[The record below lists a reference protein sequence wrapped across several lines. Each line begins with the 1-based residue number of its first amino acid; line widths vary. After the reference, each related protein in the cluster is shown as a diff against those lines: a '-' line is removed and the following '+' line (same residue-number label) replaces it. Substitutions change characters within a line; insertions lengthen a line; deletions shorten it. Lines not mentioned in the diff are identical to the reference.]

1 MQVLSSLLMGLIL
14 TIMFG
19 GLAALIVAPL
29 TMPMW
34 VFSAILYSFRPAYR
48 SLWRWCTGV
57 TLFQCLSMIF
67 YGMTW
72 RGLEWI
78 IQPGIALTLLTG
90 IAWFVGDGDTV
101 PIYRRVFGVVL
112 QCCVAGA
119 VVGFTAY
126 KLASS

>member
-1 MQVLSSLLMGLIL
+1 MQVLAFLLMGLIL
-14 TIMFG
+14 ALLFG
-19 GLAALIVAPL
+19 GLAALILAPL

-34 VFSAILYSFRPAYR
+34 VLSGILYSFRLAYR
-48 SLWRWCTGV
+48 SLWRWCTGF
-57 TLFQCLSMIF
+57 TLLQCLSMIF
-67 YGMTW
+67 YGMAW
-72 RGLEWI
+72 RGLESI

-90 IAWFVGDGDTV
+90 IAWFVADGDTV
-101 PIYRRVFGVVL
+101 PTYRRVFGVVL